1 MRPCQVRA
9 VRGLELTAAW
19 LSVAAGAVHAMA
31 GPGHLA
37 EWWAYGLFFFGSAA
51 FQAAYGLL
59 LFTRGIEGWGGW
71 PAVRGRVYAVGA
83 AATAAIILLWAVS
96 RTVGVPAGPEAVEPE
111 GIGPLD
117 LASKALEAALL
128 IALAR
133 LWWLAARAGGPASG
147 PSRPPGP
154 A

>member
-1 MRPCQVRA
+1 MRR
-9 VRGLELTAAW
+9 LELAAAW

-31 GPGHLA
+31 GPDHLA
-37 EWWAYGLFFFGSAA
+37 EWWAYGLFFFGAAA

-71 PAVRGRVYAVGA
+71 VAVRARVYAAGLA
-83 AATAAIILLWAVS
+83 FTASIILVWVVS
-96 RTVGVPAGPEAVEPE
+96 RTVGVPVGPEAFEPE

-117 LASKALEAALL
+117 SASKALEVALL
-128 IALAR
+128 LALAR
-133 LWWLAARAGGPASG
+133 LWWLASRGGTSAAPTV
-147 PSRPPGP
+147 RPRRL